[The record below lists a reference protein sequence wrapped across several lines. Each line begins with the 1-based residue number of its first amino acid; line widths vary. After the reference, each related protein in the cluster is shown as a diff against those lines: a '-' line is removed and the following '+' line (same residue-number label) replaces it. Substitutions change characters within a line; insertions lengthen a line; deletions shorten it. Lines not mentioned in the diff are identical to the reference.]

1 MSAAM
6 QQIAQTH
13 LRLHP
18 EECARVL
25 ERLSAAETAHLLQ
38 DSSAGTAA
46 AVLGFYVPA
55 FAAQCIELLPD
66 DFSASILAT
75 LPVSTSSLILRQVG
89 REQQQDILNSLPA
102 SYRVS
107 IGRVLSFPKESAGA
121 LADPSGVTLYSDWT
135 VEESLER
142 LKADGRT
149 IQARIFVLDRS
160 DQLKGEV
167 NLGDLLI
174 AEPNVAI
181 GGLNLSESNSVAA
194 GANAAAALGANLPPG
209 PIAVVD
215 ADGKFV
221 GAISEAVR
229 RRLAKP
235 PAASPLLHPLAAVGE
250 LYWLGLREV
259 FGGLSSGSRFEVI
272 QGESSRGKL

>member
-1 MSAAM
+1 M
-6 QQIAQTH
+6 
-13 LRLHP
+13 
-18 EECARVL
+18 
-25 ERLSAAETAHLLQ
+25 
-38 DSSAGTAA
+38 
-46 AVLGFYVPA
+46 
-55 FAAQCIELLPD
+55 
-66 DFSASILAT
+66 
-75 LPVSTSSLILRQVG
+75 
-89 REQQQDILNSLPA
+89 
-102 SYRVS
+102 S